1 MFRYELVNSSR
12 KFIIVVEIVSL
23 LKKICKRDDPFKALF
38 KVYMPFVFQFLQ
50 QFRHYESNLQ
60 IFKLDPSNA
69 NKILGDLVMF
79 ISQV

>member
-1 MFRYELVNSSR
+1 MYSCS
-12 KFIIVVEIVSL
+12 KDI
-23 LKKICKRDDPFKALF
+23 LKLCLRFT
-38 KVYMPFVFQFLQ
+38 VYMPFVFQFLQ

-69 NKILGDLVMF
+69 NKTLGDLVMF